1 MNADYSDTVKWDE
14 TRKTYVDAYGYSSTQ
29 RSRFVTPAKIIAVPS
44 EEGINLSVP
53 VSSKKIEF
61 SSDVVAGKNFDVDGT
76 TTLNSQLT
84 MAGTAPIVMNSN
96 YIRLQGLTD
105 SQSIRY
111 NTSNSNVE
119 INGFTGTRILTGTN
133 GATNA
138 SQFDANGLQSR
149 KYARSSGAY
158 STNPGTSRSV
168 TQNTRSLLFLGPTFN
183 NGVSGSSWSAQN
195 IDGGSVVVAPFAGTI
210 RASARIYMESP
221 NTSMQFLFFR
231 IYHPTNNASY
241 VDGEEGLSA
250 GGVSSASYDLRD
262 TMWGIFVVAAG
273 ERIGIA
279 ADNTNTTK
287 SFTVLDYHFEYI
299 A

>member
-61 SSDVVAGKNFDVDGT
+61 SSDVVAEKNFGVDGT
-76 TTLNSQLT
+76 
-84 MAGTAPIVMNSN
+84 
-96 YIRLQGLTD
+96 
-105 SQSIRY
+105 
-111 NTSNSNVE
+111 
-119 INGFTGTRILTGTN
+119 
-133 GATNA
+133 
-138 SQFDANGLQSR
+138 QFDANGLQSR

-183 NGVSGSSWSAQN
+183 NGVSGSSWSVQN

-210 RASARIYMESP
+210 RASARIYMPAP

-241 VDGEEGLSA
+241 ADGEEGLSA

-262 TMWGIFVVAAG
+262 TMWGTFVVAAG
-273 ERIGIA
+273 GRIGIA

>member
-1 MNADYSDTVKWDE
+1 MQTNYDDSTRWDE
-14 TRKTYVDAYGYSSTQ
+14 SRKIYIDRYGYSLTTP
-29 RSRFVTPAKIIAVPS
+29 RSVVVNAPAGADATPNKVVFEPTVEGSRLRVP
-44 EEGINLSVP
+44 GGTGQQ
-53 VSSKKIEF
+53 
-61 SSDVVAGKNFDVDGT
+61 VA
-76 TTLNSQLT
+76 L
-84 MAGTAPIVMNSN
+84 AGPLVMNN
-96 YIRLQGLTD
+96 NEIRLQGSTD
-105 SQSIRY
+105 SNFLRY
-111 NTSNSNVE
+111 NTTNSNVE
-119 INGFTGTRILTGTN
+119 IIGFTGTRILTGTN

-183 NGVSGSSWSAQN
+183 NGVSGSSWSVQN

-210 RASARIYMESP
+210 RASARIYMASP

-231 IYHPTNNASY
+231 IYHPTNDASY
-241 VDGEEGLSA
+241 ADGEEGLSA

-262 TMWGIFVVAAG
+262 TMWGTFVVAAG